1 MGDGIGDGFEDERPV
16 HEVTIAPFEL
26 GRTEVTFED
35 YDLFAAATGRTRPGD
50 EGWGRAQRPVI
61 NVSWEEASAYA
72 AWLAKITGR
81 AWRLPSEA
89 EWEYAARA
97 GTTKAR
103 WYEETEGAE
112 AEPCRFMNGQ
122 DQSLDRSSYFS
133 ASTKKMYASQ
143 DLWKPFDCDDHFV
156 NTAPVATYQ
165 PNPWGLYDML
175 GNVWEWVADCHYG
188 YADAPKDG
196 VADTE
201 DGESKNC
208 AVRVLR
214 GGSWNYEG
222 RNLRAAVR
230 DGYAPGNRAYGLGLR
245 LARSL

>member
-89 EWEYAARA
+89 EWEYACRA
-97 GTTKAR
+97 GTETHWSGGDDEKALGEHA
-103 WYEETEGAE
+103 WFGVNAG
-112 AEPCRFMNGQ
+112 GQ
-122 DQSLDRSSYFS
+122 
-133 ASTKKMYASQ
+133 T
-143 DLWKPFDCDDHFV
+143 H
-156 NTAPVATYQ
+156 PVGEKR
-165 PNPWGLYDML
+165 PNPTIIS
-175 GNVWEWVADCHYG
+175 H
-188 YADAPKDG
+188 
-196 VADTE
+196 
-201 DGESKNC
+201 
-208 AVRVLR
+208 
-214 GGSWNYEG
+214 
-222 RNLRAAVR
+222 
-230 DGYAPGNRAYGLGLR
+230 
-245 LARSL
+245 